1 MKKIKSTY
9 TNPYCDFYSQLN
21 YSIINKKTSFV
32 IVYEQVRL
40 NIVKSF
46 YKEGIIS
53 KYSLIIKDNK
63 SFLKIELKMFKG
75 TYTINNVKLISRP
88 SRLVSVSLKEI
99 ILKKNYESFFLLT
112 SKGFLFDKEAI
123 KENQGGFLLYSLN

>member
-9 TNPYCDFYSQLN
+9 TNPYCDFYSQLK
-21 YSIINKKTSFV
+21 YALVNKKTSFI

-40 NIVKSF
+40 DIIKAF

-53 KYSLIIKDNK
+53 KYSLIKKDQK
-63 SFLKIELKMFKG
+63 LFLKIELKMFKG
-75 TYTINNVKLISRP
+75 IYTINNIKLLSTP
-88 SRLVSVSLKEI
+88 SRLVSISLKQI
-99 ILKKNYESFFLLT
+99 LLKKNYESLFILT

-123 KENQGGFLLYSLN
+123 KENQGGFLLYSFN